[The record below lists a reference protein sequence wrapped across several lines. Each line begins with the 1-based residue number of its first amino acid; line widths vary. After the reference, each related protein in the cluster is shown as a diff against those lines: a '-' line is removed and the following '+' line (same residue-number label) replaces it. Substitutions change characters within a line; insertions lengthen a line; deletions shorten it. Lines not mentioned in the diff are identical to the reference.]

1 TRCIDACPTKAIV
14 ADRIVDARKCIS
26 YQTIELKGKLDNN
39 LTGQFENRVF
49 GCDICQ
55 DVCPWN
61 LKSQSHSEPK
71 FKPHPKLLDLTKDE
85 WYEMGKP
92 LFNELFKNSAVKR
105 TGFKGL
111 KRNLDFLQ
119 INKDE

>member
-1 TRCIDACPTKAIV
+1 
-14 ADRIVDARKCIS
+14 
-26 YQTIELKGKLDNN
+26 N
-39 LTGQFENRVF
+39 FENRIF

-61 LKSQSHSEPK
+61 LKSTPHNEDN
-71 FKPHPKLLDLTKDE
+71 FEPHPKLLELSKNE
-85 WYEMGKP
+85 WYQMENP

-111 KRNLDFLQ
+111 KRNLKFVQPETDG
-119 INKDE
+119 